1 MAKPITP
8 HQVRQ
13 MDHIVTA
20 HDAHR
25 ILARGIRRSNAG
37 CKSWEET
44 EQNCRLFLVAAL
56 LTVLHDPT
64 LTIGGLME
72 TLTEGMSNKAQME
85 LDVLERIGEEMHIK
99 VAPTSFEWITRQIR
113 NRLNWTPAMVP
124 DITMEERL
132 TRKATTLDVVHA
144 LIQSTLMVDLDEIKM
159 MSVDSTAIEAFAAKS
174 PRLYKTS
181 ELLPDSAYEV
191 LDPGT
196 AAVIA
201 RKQGRSTKDIRR
213 LSKDPNATGGIP
225 TNDSLGLARHH
236 GLTAREIESSIL
248 RMTSS
253 ADPDGQYSGK
263 TPSGIEHGTKK
274 GDPDGHT
281 KIYFGKQLNLVTSV
295 RNPTAKDAKKQADHN
310 GEPINCHYRPTSR
323 IPKTNIPHL
332 VLALEVVPA
341 GQAQADPAMRGID
354 RALSLGVKPELVVSD
369 AEFSS
374 SAEEVWAQPLR
385 DRGIGQVLTLRR
397 DQLGF
402 TEYEGALVRGNEVY
416 CPSADFASIEALPR
430 PRPRPVKSDADRD
443 AFNAEMEEFH
453 DSRNRQAQYLSYIRR
468 NNPDGGIQ
476 VTCCARNGDVG
487 CPLVTGSVEAA
498 TELGLPIISNPPAPE
513 NQGKLC
519 KQNFVTVPVTVTG
532 KLAQRYPFGSDEW
545 EELNRGRSSVEG
557 VNGSIK
563 SPHTSGLRRGV
574 HEFTGLAWDNLFAGL
589 AAALHNYR
597 VLNNWYEIFEPDLKH
612 ILVARSADGWH
623 GWDLHTKQAALA
635 AAIGATTDKKYS
647 FEFITHT
654 CDRVRPS
661 SIVRTHGGPDGD
673 PHGYTDTTPTT
684 EIWDDQCD
692 RPDCRVIH
700 TYGGVIELVD
710 LQHEHAVSEEVSC
723 PSQSV
728 ARTT

>member
-8 HQVRQ
+8 HQARQ

-20 HDAHR
+20 HEAHR
-25 ILARGIRRSNAG
+25 ILAKGIRRSNAG

-72 TLTEGMSNKAQME
+72 TLTKGMSNNAQIEMN
-85 LDVLERIGEEMHIK
+85 VLERIGEEMHVK

-132 TRKATTLDVVHA
+132 KRKAITLDAVHA
-144 LIQSTLMVDLDEIKM
+144 MIESTLIVDLDEIKM
-159 MSVDSTAIEAFAAKS
+159 VSVDSTAIEAFAAKS
-174 PRLYKTS
+174 RRLYKTG
-181 ELLPDSAYEV
+181 ELLPDSAYEN
-191 LDPGT
+191 LDPST

-201 RKQGRSTKDIRR
+201 RKQGHSANDIRR

-225 TNDSLGLARHH
+225 TNASLGLARHH
-236 GLTAREIESSIL
+236 GLTAREVESSIL
-248 RMTSS
+248 RMTNS

-263 TPSGIEHGTKK
+263 TPSGTEHGTKK

-281 KIYFGKQLNLVTSV
+281 KIYFGKQLNLLTSV
-295 RNPTAKDAKKQADHN
+295 RNPTAKDAKRQAEHN
-310 GEPINCHYRPTSR
+310 GDPINRHYRPASA
-323 IPKTNIPHL
+323 IPTTNIPHL
-332 VLALEVVPA
+332 VIALEVVPA

-354 RALSLGVKPELVVSD
+354 RSISLGVKPDLVVSD

-374 SAEEVWAQPLR
+374 SAEEVWAEPLR
-385 DRGIGQVLTLRR
+385 ERGIGQVLTPRA

-402 TEYEGALVRGNEVY
+402 VEYEGALVRGNEVY
-416 CPSADFASIEALPR
+416 CPSADFISIETLPR
-430 PRPRPVKSDADRD
+430 PRPRLIKSDAERD

-453 DSRNRQAQYLSYIRR
+453 DSTDRQHQYLSQIRR

-476 VTCCARNGDVG
+476 VTCCARSGDVG
-487 CPLVTGSVEAA
+487 CALVPGSVDAA
-498 TELGLPIISNPPAPE
+498 IEDGRPIIASPPSQE

-519 KQNFVTVPVTVTG
+519 KQNFVNVPVTVTG
-532 KLAQRYPFGSDEW
+532 KLAQRFPCGSREG

-597 VLNNWYEIFEPDLKH
+597 VLNNWYEIFEPKLEH
-612 ILVARSADGWH
+612 ILIARSADEWN
-623 GWDLHTKQAALA
+623 GWDLHTKQTALA
-635 AAIGATTDKKYS
+635 TAIGATTDWTYS
-647 FEFITHT
+647 YEIVTHT
-654 CDRVRPS
+654 CDRVAEHQKFRK
-661 SIVRTHGGPDGD
+661 HYGPDGD
-673 PHGYTDTTPTT
+673 PHGYTNTTPTT

-692 RPDCRVIH
+692 RRDCRVIH
-700 TYGGVIELVD
+700 TYGGVLELVD
-710 LQHEHAVSEEVSC
+710 LRHQQAVSGASIG
-723 PSQSV
+723 
-728 ARTT
+728 